1 MSFVGPVGRLAAAC
15 RTALIAALVLNPLH
29 VTAGDAEK
37 ADGGLLKAKPHDVG
51 PIFAKGNK
59 SYFPM
64 MLGNG
69 IDNILIGYSGAMV
82 VYYANLTFSLLTTIE
97 ALRGACQAGDLLGRK
112 IDPRW
117 RRLLPKLE
125 RGIEVNRFHGL
136 IHEARSPKAV
146 VTGSASQLGLFDV
159 LLDKKT
165 LMAQIERSSSR
176 EGFLTWSNH
185 GYRAV
190 PWTMCDASAALSRLG
205 LEGAGRYVE
214 MAARFTTTL
223 NGFPEAVR
231 PDGVYVKTWYP
242 TVHGD
247 FVHAVNLLLV
257 RRHQDRVELFAGVP
271 VHWGDASFNSLR
283 VPLGLLVSASRT
295 TKGVVAQV
303 TNDSDRR
310 QQFKVRASGTAAWEE
325 LVALNPGERVCL
337 PRSR

>member
-1 MSFVGPVGRLAAAC
+1 LAMLRNYWDCLMQPLEFLMAHCVEEFDDHAEIVRSSGPNGKERV
-15 RTALIAALVLNPLH
+15 
-29 VTAGDAEK
+29 
-37 ADGGLLKAKPHDVG
+37 DGK
-51 PIFAKGNK
+51 
-59 SYFPM
+59 
-64 MLGNG
+64 
-69 IDNILIGYSGAMV
+69 V
-82 VYYANLTFSLLTTIE
+82 VYYANPTFSLLTTIE

-125 RGIEVNRFHGL
+125 RGIEVNRFNGL

-146 VTGSASQLGLFDV
+146 VTGSASQLGLFNV

-165 LMAQIERSSSR
+165 LMAQIESYSSR
-176 EGFLTWSNH
+176 EGFLTWTNH

-190 PWTMCDASAALSRLG
+190 PWTMCDASAALSRMG

-214 MAARFTTTL
+214 MAARLTTTL

-257 RRHQDRVELFAGVP
+257 RRHQDMVELFPGVP
-271 VHWGDASFNSLR
+271 VNWGDASFNSLR